1 LLPIL
6 TSFGLLRSA
15 IPTDPQASAGRLAAD
30 TTEVALAL
38 SVIPFAG
45 IAVLW
50 FIGVI
55 RDRPGAREDRFFA
68 TVFLGSGLLFLGM
81 LFVAAAIVGAM
92 LTLRLSVRWASTHS
106 ETLPTQRHSAG
117 GSP

>member
-1 LLPIL
+1 MSRAEGLTDAGLRTPRAAAIAGVAFSLPTL

-15 IPTDPQASAGRLAAD
+15 IPADPQASGGRLAAD

-38 SVIPFAG
+38 SLIPFAG
-45 IAVLW
+45 IAFLW

-68 TVFLGSGLLFLGM
+68 IVFW
-81 LFVAAAIVGAM
+81 AAA
-92 LTLRLSVRWASTHS
+92 SCSWACCSS
-106 ETLPTQRHSAG
+106 PRRSSA
-117 GSP
+117 PC

>member
-1 LLPIL
+1 MRTPRAAAIAGVAFSLPTL

-15 IPTDPQASAGRLAAD
+15 IPADPQAAGGRLAAD

-38 SVIPFAG
+38 SLIPFAG
-45 IAVLW
+45 IAFLW
-50 FIGVI
+50 FI
-55 RDRPGAREDRFFA
+55 
-68 TVFLGSGLLFLGM
+68 
-81 LFVAAAIVGAM
+81 GAM
-92 LTLRLSVRWASTHS
+92 LTLTLSVRWASTHS